1 MEGKLSREVVHAAGV
16 HKTQSVPHCF
26 GAQHALASDWTEAA
40 VSQRGGH
47 DAGALTRHLDGA
59 QLEDTEE
66 EVVSEKRSAAVG

>member
-16 HKTQSVPHCF
+16 HKTQRVPHCL
-26 GAQHALASDWTEAA
+26 GAQHALTGDWTEAA

-47 DAGALTRHLDGA
+47 DAGALTGHLDGA

-66 EVVSEKRSAAVG
+66 EAD